1 MFRGIADWADRLRR
15 AREDERGFTLI
26 ELLIVVVIIGVLAA
40 IAVPVYLGQQDQAKD
55 AAAKAQLRSAATA
68 QQLYNADPDNDGY
81 SDDEV
86 ELEAYGFRQGDQLID
101 VKSGTATAYCMQAKG
116 GSETFKMTQAMGK
129 PEQGGC
135 T

>member
-1 MFRGIADWADRLRR
+1 MFRGIADWVGRLRR

-68 QQLYNADPDNDGY
+68 QQLHYAKHDGY
-81 SDDEV
+81 ASTDAQ
-86 ELEAYGFRQGDQLID
+86 LKTFGFRQGDQA
-101 VKSGTATAYCMQAKG
+101 VQVTADGDTYCMQAEG
-116 GSETFKMTQAMGK
+116 GSGTYKMTEDMGK
-129 PEQGGC
+129 PEQGDCG
-135 T
+135 